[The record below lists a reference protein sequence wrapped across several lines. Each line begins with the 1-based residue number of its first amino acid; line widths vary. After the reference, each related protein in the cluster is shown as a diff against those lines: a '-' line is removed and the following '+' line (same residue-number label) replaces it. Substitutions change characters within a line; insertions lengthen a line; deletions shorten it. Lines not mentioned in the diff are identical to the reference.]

1 MMKNIGSTDPELRD
15 LLINRVI
22 TKWILN
28 GVLTIDQL
36 RELLNMNMDEEHL
49 FFGIGEDGTDSVFT
63 RTFCALNIEVILSV
77 NRNKKFLSFN
87 EIKAVKESLIRYY
100 RNERDY
106 RGHVDE
112 KGWAD
117 STSHGA
123 DALCE
128 IALCEEMDKV
138 DLLEVLSVIKDRQ
151 YVNSYTYVDFED
163 ERVTTPVVNILDRKL
178 IELPEIV
185 GWIKSFKDIPKTGQ
199 YNVDFRAI
207 MNIRNFLRSLYFR
220 ILDRDDLREV
230 VEAIR
235 ETLKSIMTY

>member
-1 MMKNIGSTDPELRD
+1 
-15 LLINRVI
+15 
-22 TKWILN
+22 
-28 GVLTIDQL
+28 
-36 RELLNMNMDEEHL
+36 
-49 FFGIGEDGTDSVFT
+49 
-63 RTFCALNIEVILSV
+63 
-77 NRNKKFLSFN
+77 
-87 EIKAVKESLIRYY
+87 
-100 RNERDY
+100 
-106 RGHVDE
+106 
-112 KGWAD
+112 
-117 STSHGA
+117 
-123 DALCE
+123 
-128 IALCEEMDKV
+128 MDKV